1 MPFYPSDLPG
11 FATCAPLP
19 MPAHAQHASASTQL
33 DHAFPSRMHAPL
45 MANRYRDLNSLINIV
60 IWRGLQVA
68 VVLSEKVDTTL
79 SKGILRVGGTVVGGS
94 LGEPCFSLPASK
106 LCPSWSRGRAPLLIH
121 LSVGLCCSVLPFRKL
136 LHPGISIWLHCIPCN
151 YHLAQKARCV

>member
-79 SKGILRVGGTVVGGS
+79 SKGILRVGGYCSRRAALVSHASPFLHPSFVRAGQGG
-94 LGEPCFSLPASK
+94 G
-106 LCPSWSRGRAPLLIH
+106 
-121 LSVGLCCSVLPFRKL
+121 LPF
-136 LHPGISIWLHCIPCN
+136 
-151 YHLAQKARCV
+151 